1 MADLIVRVSPGM
13 EHRITRFEAIEPDG
27 IEWVCCCGATGWC
40 PRSALTGP
48 ALPLLTHDG
57 VIRQM
62 LARL

>member
-1 MADLIVRVSPGM
+1 MA
-13 EHRITRFEAIEPDG
+13 EHRVTRFDEIEPDG
-27 IEWVCCCGATGWC
+27 IEWACCCGATGWC